1 MRKVKKIIVSL
12 LLMCML
18 CVGMTDVASATAAE
32 FRFSDPQTSVGAEVE
47 VTAKVSSAKAL
58 NTIQATLSY
67 DKTKLRFVSGDDA
80 TGGDGTINI
89 SRNDENAGTS
99 MEFNLTFQALD
110 EGTTSIEVAKVDGI
124 DNNGVALEVTSGS
137 SSVTI
142 AEGDKSLI
150 QEEDTSSAATGTEV
164 KIGKTKYIVTDDFSD
179 TVIPDG
185 FVRDALKFEG
195 TDHQIIKQESSG
207 ALAMYLTPEN
217 GGDADFYLYD
227 SDTGSFSSLEV
238 IEVAKGRYII
248 PLSDDGKI
256 SLPDQY
262 QKTTLTLNGKEF
274 DTWQDTNDAEYYIVY
289 AMNSDGEKTTYRY
302 DTTDGT
308 YQKYTPSTGSASS
321 TGTTVNNGKGI
332 WGKILN
338 FVENFLDIV
347 VIIAL
352 VLFAV
357 LLIVVIVTSVKLHYR
372 DLELDDLYD
381 EYGIDM
387 DEEEEEKKIQKK
399 AAKKADKA
407 KKKAKKSAK
416 KPAPAK
422 KSSRYDYDEDEFEG
436 YEDDFAE
443 EDPWVTENIA
453 KAMERKPA
461 KKQPAKQKK
470 SARRADPERDRR
482 VSKGVRAL
490 DETGPAIRKPV
501 KKINLED
508 TNDFEAFAP
517 LDEEEFDNFEGYY
530 SEDDD
535 YDRFGADGYDDDDL
549 FDATSDLLSN
559 HPEKRRSHAEMDDTF
574 KMDVI
579 DLD

>member
-1 MRKVKKIIVSL
+1 MKKVKKIIVSF

-18 CVGMTDVASATAAE
+18 CIGMTCVASATTAE

-47 VTAKVSSAKAL
+47 VTAKVSSARAL

-67 DKTKLRFVSGDDA
+67 DKTKLRFISGDDA
-80 TGGDGTINI
+80 TGGDGTITI

-137 SSVTI
+137 SSVSI
-142 AEGDKSLI
+142 SEGDKSLI
-150 QEEDTSSAATGTEV
+150 QEEDTGSVADGTEV
-164 KIGKTKYIVTDDFSD
+164 KVGKTKYIVTDDFSD
-179 TVIPDG
+179 TIIPDG
-185 FVRDALKFEG
+185 FVRDTLKFEG

-207 ALAMYLTPEN
+207 ALAMYLTPEK

-227 SDTGSFSSLEV
+227 SDTGSFSQLEV

-248 PLSDDGKI
+248 PLSDDGKL

-262 QKTTLTLNGKEF
+262 QKATLTLNGKEF

-308 YQKYTPSTGSASS
+308 YQKYTPSVGSASS
-321 TGTTVNNGKGI
+321 GTTTNNGKGI

-338 FVENFLDIV
+338 FVESFLDIV
-347 VIIAL
+347 VIIAF
-352 VLFAV
+352 VLFVV
-357 LLIVVIVTSVKLHYR
+357 LLIAVIVTSVKLHYR

-407 KKKAKKSAK
+407 KKKAKKSSK
-416 KPAPAK
+416 KPVSAK
-422 KSSRYDYDEDEFEG
+422 ESSRYDYDEDEFED
-436 YEDDFAE
+436 YEDDFDD

-470 SARRADPERDRR
+470 SARHTEPEREKR
-482 VSKGVRAL
+482 VSKGVHSL

-535 YDRFGADGYDDDDL
+535 YDMFGEDSYDDEDL

-559 HPEKRRSHAEMDDTF
+559 HPEKRKSHAEMDDTF

>member
-1 MRKVKKIIVSL
+1 MKKVKKIIVSF

-18 CVGMTDVASATAAE
+18 CVGMTCVASATTAE

-47 VTAKVSSAKAL
+47 VTAKVSSARAL

-67 DKTKLRFVSGDDA
+67 DKTKLRFISGDDA
-80 TGGDGTINI
+80 TGGDGTITI

-137 SSVTI
+137 SSVSI
-142 AEGDKSLI
+142 SEGDKSLI
-150 QEEDTSSAATGTEV
+150 QEEDTGSVADGTEV

-179 TVIPDG
+179 TIIPDG
-185 FVRDALKFEG
+185 FVRDTLKFEG

-207 ALAMYLTPEN
+207 ALAMYLTPEK

-227 SDTGSFSSLEV
+227 SDTGSFSQLEV

-248 PLSDDGKI
+248 PLSDDGKL

-262 QKTTLTLNGKEF
+262 QKATLTLNGKEF

-308 YQKYTPSTGSASS
+308 YQKYTPSVGSASS
-321 TGTTVNNGKGI
+321 GTTTNNGKGI

-338 FVENFLDIV
+338 FVESFLDIV
-347 VIIAL
+347 VIIAF
-352 VLFAV
+352 VLFVV
-357 LLIVVIVTSVKLHYR
+357 LLIAVIVTSVKLHYR

-407 KKKAKKSAK
+407 KKKAKKSSKKSVSAK
-416 KPAPAK
+416 E
-422 KSSRYDYDEDEFEG
+422 SSRYDYDEDEFED
-436 YEDDFAE
+436 YEDDFDD

-470 SARRADPERDRR
+470 SARHTEPEREKR
-482 VSKGVRAL
+482 VSKGVHSL

-535 YDRFGADGYDDDDL
+535 YDMFGEDSYDDEDL

-559 HPEKRRSHAEMDDTF
+559 HPEKRKSHAEMDDTF

>member
-1 MRKVKKIIVSL
+1 MKKVKKIIVSF

-18 CVGMTDVASATAAE
+18 CVGMTCVASATAAE

-67 DKTKLRFVSGDDA
+67 DKTKLRFISGDDA
-80 TGGDGTINI
+80 TGGDGTITI
-89 SRNDENAGTS
+89 SRNDENAGTT
-99 MEFNLTFQALD
+99 MEFNLKFQALD
-110 EGTTSIEVAKVDGI
+110 EGTTSVEVAKVDGI
-124 DNNGVALEVTSGS
+124 DSNGVALEITSGS
-137 SSVTI
+137 SSVSI

-150 QEEDTSSAATGTEV
+150 QEEDTSSAVDGTEV
-164 KIGKTKYIVTDDFSD
+164 KIGKSKYIVTDDFSD
-179 TVIPDG
+179 TIIPDG

-227 SDTGSFSSLEV
+227 SDTGKFSPLEV

-248 PLSDDGKI
+248 PLADDGNI

-262 QKTTLTLNGKEF
+262 QKTSLTLNGKEF
-274 DTWQDTNDAEYYIVY
+274 DTWQDTKNAEYYIVY

-308 YQKYTPSTGSASS
+308 YQKYSPSSGTSS
-321 TGTTVNNGKGI
+321 TSDSTVNNGKGI

-338 FVENFLDIV
+338 FVDSFLDIV

-357 LLIVVIVTSVKLHYR
+357 LLIVVIITSVKLHYR

-387 DEEEEEKKIQKK
+387 DEEEAEKKIQKK
-399 AAKKADKA
+399 AAKKVNKE
-407 KKKAKKSAK
+407 KKKNKKTAK
-416 KPAPAK
+416 KPA
-422 KSSRYDYDEDEFEG
+422 RR
-436 YEDDFAE
+436 
-443 EDPWVTENIA
+443 TE
-453 KAMERKPA
+453 
-461 KKQPAKQKK
+461 
-470 SARRADPERDRR
+470 PEREKKP
-482 VSKGVRAL
+482 SQGVRAL

-508 TNDFEAFAP
+508 TNDFEAFTP
-517 LDEEEFDNFEGYY
+517 LDEEAFDNFEGYY

-535 YDRFGADGYDDDDL
+535 YDLFGAGCDDDDL
-549 FDATSDLLSN
+549 FDATADLLSN

>member
-1 MRKVKKIIVSL
+1 MKKVKKIIVSF

-18 CVGMTDVASATAAE
+18 CVGMTCVASATAAE

-47 VTAKVSSAKAL
+47 VTAKVSSARAL

-67 DKTKLRFVSGDDA
+67 DKTKLRFISGDDA
-80 TGGDGTINI
+80 TGGDGTITI

-137 SSVTI
+137 SSVSI
-142 AEGDKSLI
+142 SEGDKSLI
-150 QEEDTSSAATGTEV
+150 QEEDTGSVADGTEV

-179 TVIPDG
+179 TIIPDG
-185 FVRDALKFEG
+185 FVRDTLKFEG

-207 ALAMYLTPEN
+207 ALAMYLTPEK

-227 SDTGSFSSLEV
+227 SDTGSFSQLEV

-248 PLSDDGKI
+248 PLSDDGKL

-262 QKTTLTLNGKEF
+262 QKSTLTLNGKEF
-274 DTWQDTNDAEYYIVY
+274 DTWQDMNDAEYYIVY

-308 YQKYTPSTGSASS
+308 YQKYTPSVGSASS
-321 TGTTVNNGKGI
+321 GTTTNNGKGI

-338 FVENFLDIV
+338 FVESFLDIV
-347 VIIAL
+347 VIVAF
-352 VLFAV
+352 VLFVV
-357 LLIVVIVTSVKLHYR
+357 LLIAVIVTSVKLHYR

-407 KKKAKKSAK
+407 KKKAKKSSK
-416 KPAPAK
+416 KPVPAK
-422 KSSRYDYDEDEFEG
+422 ESSRYDYDEDEFED
-436 YEDDFAE
+436 YEDDFDD

-470 SARRADPERDRR
+470 SARHTEPEREKR
-482 VSKGVRAL
+482 VSKGVHSL

-535 YDRFGADGYDDDDL
+535 YDMFGEDSYDDEDL

-559 HPEKRRSHAEMDDTF
+559 HPEKRKSHAEMDDTF

>member
-1 MRKVKKIIVSL
+1 MKKVKKIIVSF

-18 CVGMTDVASATAAE
+18 CVGMTCVASATTAE

-47 VTAKVSSAKAL
+47 VTAKVSSARAL

-67 DKTKLRFVSGDDA
+67 DKTKLRFISGDDA
-80 TGGDGTINI
+80 TGGDGTITI

-137 SSVTI
+137 SSVSI
-142 AEGDKSLI
+142 SEGDKSLI
-150 QEEDTSSAATGTEV
+150 QEEDTDLVADGTEV

-179 TVIPDG
+179 TIIPDG
-185 FVRDALKFEG
+185 FVRDTLKFEG

-207 ALAMYLTPEN
+207 ALAMYLTPEK

-227 SDTGSFSSLEV
+227 SDTGSFSQLEV

-248 PLSDDGKI
+248 PLSDDGKL

-262 QKTTLTLNGKEF
+262 QKATLTLNGKEF

-308 YQKYTPSTGSASS
+308 YQKYTPSVGSASS
-321 TGTTVNNGKGI
+321 GTTTNNGKGI

-338 FVENFLDIV
+338 FVESFLDIV
-347 VIIAL
+347 VIIAF
-352 VLFAV
+352 VLFVV
-357 LLIVVIVTSVKLHYR
+357 LLIAVIVTSVKLHYR

-407 KKKAKKSAK
+407 KKKAKKSSK
-416 KPAPAK
+416 KPVSAK
-422 KSSRYDYDEDEFEG
+422 ESSRYDYDEDEFED
-436 YEDDFAE
+436 YEDDFDD

-461 KKQPAKQKK
+461 KQKK
-470 SARRADPERDRR
+470 SARHTEPAREKR
-482 VSKGVRAL
+482 VSKGVHSL

-535 YDRFGADGYDDDDL
+535 YDMFGEDSYDDEDL

-559 HPEKRRSHAEMDDTF
+559 HPEKRKSHAEMDDTF